1 MIDPIDLHLRMDVA
15 YGQLNSNKKLDVL
28 PEIKDIILNNAVSEF
43 IANILTPFRNP
54 EKLGFE
60 STEVIYSKLQR
71 LISDKK
77 QTVYFGQM
85 YNQIQPS
92 FENEICLL
100 PEPLSN
106 LKEMYYGYTFK
117 PYNQLEFI
125 KGTLKYKGDHCTR
138 PSLTPDEFEI
148 VENNY
153 IIIPLGDIK
162 AKYSLNYKVN
172 FGGTITRDIPLIP
185 IDLAYMQ
192 TYTKAYKFQLI
203 KHIIGKVHDV
213 YDLGSP
219 YRLEIAYEK
228 LDNIYQADAIII
240 KDNTHQYFPDLNL
253 GVVELIDNTN
263 ILSPVIV
270 RSYAPIAFP
279 VFRALPGTIVNNNT
293 KVALYSNKTIIDI
306 SDNYYY
312 QKNKI
317 REVPI
322 ALRNNIYV
330 ISNLLPLS
338 IPLDII
344 YTYIRKPILIDYQL
358 NQGLEL
364 EEDVESIIN
373 IAVRHMTA
381 YTSNPNSYQISN
393 NEQLKQ

>member
-1 MIDPIDLHLRMDVA
+1 MINVMDLHLRLDIA

-28 PEIKDIILNNAVSEF
+28 PEIKDVILNNAVSEF
-43 IANILTPFRNP
+43 IANVVTPVKNP

-71 LISDKK
+71 LISDKE
-77 QTVYFGQM
+77 QTVFFGQM
-85 YNQIQPS
+85 YNQTQPS

-100 PEPLSN
+100 AEPLSN

-117 PYNQLEFI
+117 PYNQLDFI
-125 KGTLKYKGDHCTR
+125 KGTIKYKGDNCNR
-138 PSLTPDEFEI
+138 VSLTIDEFE
-148 VENNY
+148 VVNNSY
-153 IIIPLGDIK
+153 IIIPLSDIT
-162 AKYSLNYKVN
+162 SNTTLNYRTN
-172 FGGTITRDIPLIP
+172 FQGLISISIPLLP
-185 IDLAYMQ
+185 TNLSYME
-192 TYTKAYKFQLI
+192 TYTDDYKFQLI
-203 KHIIGKVHDV
+203 KHITGKIHDV

-219 YRLEIAYEK
+219 YRIEIAYEK
-228 LDNIYQADAIII
+228 LDNIYQADSIII
-240 KDNTHQYFPDLNL
+240 KDNTHRYFPNLNL
-253 GVVELIDNTN
+253 GIVERVDVSDIDN
-263 ILSPVIV
+263 PVVIQ
-270 RSYAPIAFP
+270 SYSCRQFP
-279 VFRALPGTIVNNNT
+279 VFKALPGTIPTSTT
-293 KVALYSNKTIIDI
+293 KIALYSNKTIIDI

-317 REVPI
+317 REVPV

-338 IPLDII
+338 IPLSVT